1 MTLHACMY
9 GYMYVL
15 ERVLTGKTATQARRW
30 ACCTATC
37 ASARRPPC
45 PLTQRIDPQSTDAHT
60 RTHTYKYTHTCT
72 HTHTHMYM
80 HTHTH
85 VHTSARTH
93 THTHTDAD
101 TRTYALGLIWLCREE
116 EEAPWAT
123 TVPLDA
129 AKVAL
134 VHTQLRE
141 VRALGMGHPWRPPGA
156 YDASTNID
164 VGVCLRLPVSACL
177 CVRYVHVRMHLCMY
191 ECMCVRDACACCV
204 CVCGWVR
211 GSRAQLARTLV
222 RGAMLGRELQGEQ
235 TAIADNV
242 HMLVRH
248 RERERETNVHTC
260 TNIHT
265 CARTRS

>member
-1 MTLHACMY
+1 MHTHAHTHTNIHTHAHTHI
-9 GYMYVL
+9 
-15 ERVLTGKTATQARRW
+15 R
-30 ACCTATC
+30 TC
-37 ASARRPPC
+37 IC
-45 PLTQRIDPQSTDAHT
+45 IHT
-60 RTHTYKYTHTCT
+60 RTFTLAHGH
-72 HTHTHMYM
+72 
-80 HTHTH
+80 
-85 VHTSARTH
+85 TH

-177 CVRYVHVRMHLCMY
+177 CVRYVHVRMHVCMY

-204 CVCGWVR
+204 CMWMGA
-211 GSRAQLARTLV
+211 GLSR
-222 RGAMLGRELQGEQ
+222 
-235 TAIADNV
+235 TAG
-242 HMLVRH
+242 
-248 RERERETNVHTC
+248 
-260 TNIHT
+260 
-265 CARTRS
+265 